1 MNVQLSFNVVFVI
14 YSTLAGIIGAL
25 GMIFVINLFSRF
37 AWTRVNIIKALG
49 SLFGRPPKQSLTLGI
64 IFHLIAGMIF
74 AMFYSTIL
82 LITDVQHPA
91 ITIIVTTILGFLHG
105 IVASLIFV
113 VGAVLSDP
121 EGEIRKVQFSGG
133 PVYFFAHIIYGFLV
147 GVVLAISPLLRGG

>member
-64 IFHLIAGMIF
+64 IFHLIAGIIF
-74 AMFYSTIL
+74 AMLYRSEERRVGKEWRSRRL
-82 LITDVQHPA
+82 LMYDNI
-91 ITIIVTTILGFLHG
+91 
-105 IVASLIFV
+105 
-113 VGAVLSDP
+113 
-121 EGEIRKVQFSGG
+121 
-133 PVYFFAHIIYGFLV
+133 
-147 GVVLAISPLLRGG
+147 